1 VPQYL
6 NIFTLFYIIN
16 MFKTFA
22 VACIVAVASSTEV
35 SLNGALVTQDYLTE
49 FGTLRKDE
57 PLITPEAKIPTEL

>member
-1 VPQYL
+1 
-6 NIFTLFYIIN
+6 